1 MISELLQTHSP
12 MGIKRLLGFQSRK
25 DGFAQQFLSPIG
37 VIPVRRRTG
46 ASQASDGAAYCPL
59 QNGIEISH
67 LVPPPRR
74 LVEEMK
80 EVSLRLACF
89 FAAML
94 TSCWTGK

>member
-37 VIPVRRRTG
+37 VIPVRRWTG
-46 ASQASDGAAYCPL
+46 ASQASDGAAYRPL

-67 LVPPPRR
+67 LVPPPR
-74 LVEEMK
+74 LAEEMK

-94 TSCWTGK
+94 TSC